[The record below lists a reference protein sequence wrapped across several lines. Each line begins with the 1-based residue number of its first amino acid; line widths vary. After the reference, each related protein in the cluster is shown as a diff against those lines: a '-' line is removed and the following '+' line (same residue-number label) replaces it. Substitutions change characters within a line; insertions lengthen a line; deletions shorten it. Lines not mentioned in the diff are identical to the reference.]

1 MIPGI
6 TPAQLKKRRPEKNA
20 DIISIQSQVIYGTVG
35 NSIAQPVLESHGW
48 QVLAVPTFLLSN
60 TPDYPSCF
68 GGEISSDWFHGFL
81 QGLHDRGQDAQLRA
95 IITGYLGSTGK
106 AGEVSRWLPDTLR
119 TNPDAMVIIDPVMGD
134 DDCGYYVDPALL
146 EWYRD
151 SLAPMATGLTPN
163 RFELACLSGKTLE
176 NDDDVISAARTLL
189 NQQTQWIIVTSA
201 ARGEAGKTL
210 RVICVTAEAVHIIEH
225 EAYDGAPK
233 GTGDMFTAQLTAL
246 LLKGLTLF
254 DAAELACQM
263 TRRSVLD
270 SLNDGTG
277 LLNPR
282 PDMSI
287 GPGGNETD

>member
-6 TPAQLKKRRPEKNA
+6 TPAQLQKRRPEKNA

-35 NSIAQPVLESHGW
+35 NSIAQPALESHGW

-68 GGEISSDWFHGFL
+68 GGEISSEWFSGFL
-81 QGLHDRGQDAQLRA
+81 RGLHDRGQDAHLRA
-95 IITGYLGSTGK
+95 IITGYLGSTSK
-106 AGEVSRWLPDTLR
+106 AGEVSRWLPETLLS
-119 TNPDAMVIIDPVMGD
+119 NPDAMVIIDPVMGD

-146 EWYRD
+146 NWYRD
-151 SLAPMATGLTPN
+151 SLVPMATGLTPN

-189 NQQTQWIIVTSA
+189 NQRTQWVIVTSA
-201 ARGEAGKTL
+201 ARGETGKTL
-210 RVICVTAEAVHIIEH
+210 RVFCVTAEAVHIIEH
-225 EAYDGAPK
+225 EAYAGAPK

-246 LLKGLTLF
+246 LLKGLPLF
-254 DAAELACQM
+254 DAAELACQI

-270 SLNDGTG
+270 SLNDGSG
-277 LLNPR
+277 LLNPQ
-282 PDMSI
+282 PDMS
-287 GPGGNETD
+287 GDHAGNKME

>member
-6 TPAQLKKRRPEKNA
+6 TPAQLQKRRPEKNA

-35 NSIAQPVLESHGW
+35 NSIAQPTLESYGW

-68 GGEISSDWFHGFL
+68 GGEISAEWFSGFL

-95 IITGYLGSTGK
+95 VITGYLGSTTK
-106 AGEVSRWLPDTLR
+106 ASEVSRWLPETLR
-119 TNPDAMVIIDPVMGD
+119 SNPDAMVIIDPVMGD

-146 EWYRD
+146 GWYCD

-176 NDDDVISAARTLL
+176 NDDDVIAAARTLL
-189 NQQTQWIIVTSA
+189 NQRTQWVVVTSA

-210 RVICVTAEAVHIIEH
+210 RVFCVTAEEVHVIEH
-225 EAYDGAPK
+225 AAYDGAPK

-246 LLKGLTLF
+246 LLKGLPLF
-254 DAAELACQM
+254 EAGEIACQL

-282 PDMSI
+282 PDISAERA
-287 GPGGNETD
+287 GVGD